1 MDAGSR
7 SCRHSAVVRTK
18 RCRIQSLQEELNV
31 SKSAAVRIAA
41 VSKETP
47 PGEALDASIQL
58 CTSLGKVPRAEFVS
72 PSGSVFKPLL
82 QS

>member
-7 SCRHSAVVRTK
+7 SCRHSAVARTK

-31 SKSAAVRIAA
+31 SKSAVRIAA
-41 VSKETP
+41 VPKETP

-72 PSGSVFKPLL
+72 PSGSVFKLLL
-82 QS
+82 QL